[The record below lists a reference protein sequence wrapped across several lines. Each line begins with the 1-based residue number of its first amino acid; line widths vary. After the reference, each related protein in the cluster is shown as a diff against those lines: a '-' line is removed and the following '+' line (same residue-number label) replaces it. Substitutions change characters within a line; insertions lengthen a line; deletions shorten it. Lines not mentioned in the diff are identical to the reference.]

1 MELCVMLEG
10 FCLWNVCIKNN
21 KISETNIGLSSVSL
35 YFLLGFKVFELGL
48 LTEKTVRR
56 LSEVLITVQVTIL
69 KSLL

>member
-1 MELCVMLEG
+1 M
-10 FCLWNVCIKNN
+10 
-21 KISETNIGLSSVSL
+21 SL